1 MCIAFKLTA
10 SLNFKASNAL
20 HSKRASE
27 LGGFCTVHKNCTSAS
42 SAADGKSMQDH
53 ERRARKVHFEPDT
66 GSSSCTVWVSHIS
79 CSCEPRMC
87 RKSYSTVSST
97 ASAASQSASASH
109 FRMCSCTKNR
119 SQPDEERPRAQKRNV
134 WMKYGWEVSQKARR
148 KLNEQLFERPKTAFH
163 RFQGLNFKPVRRWV
177 GGSWPVRPPSNQ
189 GLPVT
194 FIVDFRRAFRP
205 PCI

>member
-1 MCIAFKLTA
+1 MLYIVSEHASWGAF
-10 SLNFKASNAL
+10 AL
-20 HSKRASE
+20 STK
-27 LGGFCTVHKNCTSAS
+27 TTSAS

-148 KLNEQLFERPKTAFH
+148 KLNEQLCLSGQKLR
-163 RFQGLNFKPVRRWV
+163 
-177 GGSWPVRPPSNQ
+177 
-189 GLPVT
+189 
-194 FIVDFRRAFRP
+194 FIVSKA
-205 PCI
+205 